1 MAGGSDID
9 GDGKGDILWR
19 NEATGQNTV
28 WYGGD
33 GNNIKSLTPVTNLNW
48 KMAGG
53 SDIDGDGKGDI
64 LWRNEATGQNVVW
77 YGGESKN
84 IASLT
89 TVTNL
94 NWEMIA

>member
-1 MAGGSDID
+1 
-9 GDGKGDILWR
+9 
-19 NEATGQNTV
+19 
-28 WYGGD
+28 
-33 GNNIKSLTPVTNLNW
+33 
-48 KMAGG
+48 MAGG